1 MTDSGLEFDLT
12 RRIGGFILRGRAS
25 LPACGIVSVSGSS
38 GAGKTSLL
46 RAIAGLDSG
55 LSGQVRFAGETWH
68 DGTCRMPVHR
78 RRIGIAFQD
87 TRLFPHQSVAGNLAY
102 GAARAPAKTPGPD
115 RAEILQLLDLH
126 ALLDR
131 SVSGLS
137 GGERQRVSLGRA
149 LLSRPRLLLLDEPLS
164 AVDTARRNR
173 LLPDLRQILLDHNI
187 PALHVSHSA
196 AEIAQF
202 ADHVLPLRD
211 GQCGE
216 RQTLADW
223 LATQD
228 ASHPFSLLKGQLAAH
243 DKELGLSTVRLG
255 EAGLVLPGLGDV
267 PAGASLRLIVRAR
280 DVALALDPVP
290 GLSIRNQIPVRITA
304 IRPQPDTAY
313 CDVDLALGEQA
324 LTAKITRAAAD
335 SLSLETGQT
344 VIALIKSATL
354 DPSQD

>member
-1 MTDSGLEFDLT
+1 MTDRGLEFDLT
-12 RRIGGFILRGRAS
+12 RRVGTFTLRGRAS
-25 LPACGIVSVSGSS
+25 LPASGIVSVSGPS

-46 RAIAGLDSG
+46 RAIAGLDDG
-55 LSGQVRFAGETWH
+55 VSGQVRFAGETWH
-68 DGTCRMPVHR
+68 DGTCRVPVHR

-87 TRLFPHQSVAGNLAY
+87 TRLFPHQSVKGNLAY
-102 GAARAPAKTPGPD
+102 GAARAPAGTPGPD

-164 AVDTARRNR
+164 AVDSARRNR
-173 LLPDLRQILLDHNI
+173 LMPDLRQLLLDHGI
-187 PALHVSHSA
+187 PVLHVSHSS

-202 ADHVLPLRD
+202 ADHVLPVRD

-216 RQTLADW
+216 RLPLNDW
-223 LATQD
+223 LAVQNE
-228 ASHPFSLLKGQLAAH
+228 SHPFSLLSGQLASH
-243 DKELGLSTVRLG
+243 DTAYGLSTVRLG

-280 DVALALDPVP
+280 DVALALNPVP
-290 GLSIRNQIPVRITA
+290 GLSIRNQIPVRIKG
-304 IRPQPDTAY
+304 IRPQSGTAY
-313 CDVDLALGEQA
+313 CDLDLALDGQV
-324 LTAKITRAAAD
+324 LTARITRAAAV
-335 SLSLETGQT
+335 SLSLETGQS

-354 DPSQD
+354 DPAQE